1 MEIKLQSESKQ
12 IENNVKI
19 LLIYLFLFNP
29 VWIFK
34 ELWLVQYIEPLS
46 EATSTFLNASIKVL
60 VWIFPVWLYIK
71 YYLHANPI
79 KYLKIKNVNKGMF
92 WGISLSLLLGLCFAF
107 EVYILNDQSF
117 NFKLSLNNYM
127 NGILLVGITEEIVFR
142 GFILQELN
150 KILSFWK
157 ANIITSFLFL
167 IIHYAIWIYDGVFF
181 DLWSHIYVFLIGIFF
196 GLIFKK
202 TRSLWSVIILHSFH
216 NLFVS
221 IM

>member
-107 EVYILNDQSF
+107 EIYILNDQSF

-167 IIHYAIWIYDGVFF
+167 IIHYVIWIYDGVFF

>member
-1 MEIKLQSESKQ
+1 MEIRLQSESKQ
-12 IENNVKI
+12 IENNVKV
-19 LLIYLFLFNP
+19 LLIYLFIFNS

-60 VWIFPVWLYIK
+60 IWIFPIWLYIK
-71 YYLHANPI
+71 YYLHTNPL
-79 KYLKIKNVNKGMF
+79 KYLKMENGNKGIF
-92 WGISLSLLLGLCFAF
+92 WGIFLSLLLGLYFTF
-107 EVYILNDQSF
+107 KVYILNDQSF
-117 NFKLSLNNYM
+117 HFKLSLNNYM

-142 GFILQELN
+142 GFIFQELN

>member
-1 MEIKLQSESKQ
+1 MEIKLQPESKP
-12 IENNVKI
+12 IVNDVKI
-19 LLIYLFLFNP
+19 LLIYLFIFNF

-46 EATSTFLNASIKVL
+46 EVTSTFLNASIKIL
-60 VWIFPVWLYIK
+60 MWIFPVCLYIK
-71 YYLHANPI
+71 YYLHTNPI
-79 KYLKIKNVNKGMF
+79 KYLKMEDVNKGMF
-92 WGISLSLLLGLCFAF
+92 WGTFLLLLLGLYFIF
-107 EVYILNDQSF
+107 EASILNDQPF
-117 NFKLSLNNYM
+117 KFKLSLNNYL

-150 KILSFWK
+150 KRLSFWK

-196 GLIFKK
+196 GLVFKK
-202 TRSLWSVIILHSFH
+202 TGSLWSVVILHSFH